1 MNRLLTPSEH
11 LMWLLGC
18 DRPINVSLSA
28 TIRGG
33 VSVNQLTEALGWV
46 QRRHPL
52 LGVRI
57 VTNEQQQPQLV
68 SQGVGVIPVQVIERQ
83 GEQHWCEALCT
94 ELLRPFSWSEEPLMR
109 VVLLHSPDVSELI
122 MTYHHIGDGLS
133 GAYLMRDIWCEMT
146 QPGSYRQPLPEIPS
160 IDQLMPPIARDG
172 EDDSAGLDWEIGAD
186 ATTLLEEDG
195 IQGKLHLL
203 HWYFSPEEMDR
214 LIARCRQEQTTV
226 QGAVCASF
234 LLELAAEVS
243 SSEETVLKCLSPL
256 NLRNYLAPPVGEN
269 FGEYV
274 ARVITSH
281 LLNQG
286 TQFWDLARDV
296 KHQINQAIV
305 DKSIFS
311 GGSKAK
317 SFLSTNP
324 NTMTVRQ
331 YGKDMVSSDIT
342 VTNLGRLEIPLRQGG
357 LELEKL
363 FFTVTGLR
371 HEPIIVG
378 ITTIGG
384 KMCVTLRYID
394 SLTPSASAQRINQG
408 AIERLREAVT

>member
-1 MNRLLTPSEH
+1 
-11 LMWLLGC
+11 
-18 DRPINVSLSA
+18 
-28 TIRGG
+28 
-33 VSVNQLTEALGWV
+33 
-46 QRRHPL
+46 
-52 LGVRI
+52 
-57 VTNEQQQPQLV
+57 
-68 SQGVGVIPVQVIERQ
+68 
-83 GEQHWCEALCT
+83 
-94 ELLRPFSWSEEPLMR
+94 
-109 VVLLHSPDVSELI
+109 
-122 MTYHHIGDGLS
+122 
-133 GAYLMRDIWCEMT
+133 
-146 QPGSYRQPLPEIPS
+146 
-160 IDQLMPPIARDG
+160 
-172 EDDSAGLDWEIGAD
+172 
-186 ATTLLEEDG
+186 
-195 IQGKLHLL
+195 
-203 HWYFSPEEMDR
+203 EMDR

-305 DKSIFS
+305 DKNIFS
-311 GGSKAK
+311 GASKAI

-342 VTNLGRLEIPLRQGG
+342 VTNLGRLEIPLRRGG

-371 HEPIIVG
+371 HEQIIVG

-384 KMCVTLRYID
+384 KMCVTFRYLD

-408 AIERLREAVT
+408 AIERLREAVS

>member
-68 SQGVGVIPVQVIERQ
+68 SQGVGVIPLQVIERQ

-146 QPGSYRQPLPEIPS
+146 QPGSYRQPLPEIPP

-226 QGAVCASF
+226 HGAVCASF

-408 AIERLREAVT
+408 AIERLREAVS

>member
-18 DRPINVSLSA
+18 DRPINVSLCA
-28 TIRGG
+28 RIRGEL
-33 VSVNQLTEALGWV
+33 SVNQLKEALGWV
-46 QRRHPL
+46 QRRHPV
-52 LGVRI
+52 LGARI

-68 SQGVGVIPVQVIERQ
+68 SDGVPLIPVQLIERQ
-83 GEQHWCEALCT
+83 GEEHWCEALCT
-94 ELLRPFSWSEEPLMR
+94 ELLYPFSWSEEPLVR
-109 VVLLHSPDVSELI
+109 LVLLHSPDVSELI

-146 QPGSYRQPLPEIPS
+146 QPGSYREPLSEIPP

-172 EDDSAGLDWEIGAD
+172 EKDSPDFDWEIGAD
-186 ATTLLEEDG
+186 AITSLEEDN
-195 IQGKLHLL
+195 IQEKLHLL
-203 HWYFSPEEMDR
+203 HWYFSPEQTDK
-214 LIARCRQEQTTV
+214 LVARCRQEQTTV
-226 QGAVCASF
+226 QGAICASF
-234 LLELAAEVS
+234 LLEVATEVS
-243 SSEETVLKCLSPL
+243 SSQETVLKCLSPL

-274 ARVITSH
+274 ARVLTAHS
-281 LLNQG
+281 LNQE
-286 TQFWDLARDV
+286 TQFWVLARDV

-305 DKSIFS
+305 DKKIFL

-324 NTMTVRQ
+324 NTITVRK
-331 YGKDMVSSDIT
+331 YWKDMVSSDIT
-342 VTNLGRLEIPLRQGG
+342 VTNLGRLEIPLQRGG

-378 ITTIGG
+378 IVTIGG
-384 KMCVTLRYID
+384 TMCVTFRYLE
-394 SLTPSASAQRINQG
+394 SLMPPASAQRINQG
-408 AIERLREAVT
+408 AIERLRVALA